1 MFRLRSVRPL
11 KNDSVT
17 PPLDWYAS
25 NMIKENIQKA
35 VLLIA
40 CVLFVTPM
48 GAQAG
53 WKSRYP
59 DLQVIGTGVL
69 KVFFMDIYNL
79 TLHSKEPNYAVS
91 DHFALEFNYKKSVSK
106 KTIIDASMDE
116 LSRLPDVSSV
126 EIKAWKQILESSIS
140 DIQAGEKVSVVF
152 SKSGDIE
159 FWSENREPISFQN
172 LKFAKNFAAIWLG
185 PQTSHPKLRLA
196 LLGKKSQTN

>member
-1 MFRLRSVRPL
+1 
-11 KNDSVT
+11 
-17 PPLDWYAS
+17 
-25 NMIKENIQKA
+25 MIRRNIQKA
-35 VLLIA
+35 VFLIA

-126 EIKAWKQILESSIS
+126 ELKAWKQILESSIS

-159 FWSENREPISFQN
+159 FWSESREPLSFQN
-172 LKFAKNFAAIWLG
+172 LKFAKSFAAIWLG